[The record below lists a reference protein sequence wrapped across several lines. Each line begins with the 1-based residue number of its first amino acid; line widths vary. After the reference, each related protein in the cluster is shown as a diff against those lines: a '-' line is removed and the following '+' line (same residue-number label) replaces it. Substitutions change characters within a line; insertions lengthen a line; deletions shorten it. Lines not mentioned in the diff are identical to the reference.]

1 MPLLLLKLL
10 FWFLIGGLGEDW
22 PRVWFGAKLIRLF
35 LRKGC
40 CLDTKT
46 SFEDLNWFGDTRF
59 WFTLSKLVGDSFGGL
74 TRLLLIVFI
83 LFFLS
88 ISETGVVA
96 ASQSF
101 PPNELFKLM
110 LATSVSLQVLELLE
124 LELVLIVFG
133 C

>member
-1 MPLLLLKLL
+1 MVLLKLL
-10 FWFLIGGLGEDW
+10 FWFLVGGLGDDW

-40 CLDTKT
+40 CLATKT
-46 SFEDLNWFGDTRF
+46 SFEDFNGFGDTRF
-59 WFTLSKLVGDSFGGL
+59 WFTLSKLVGDSFGGF
-74 TRLLLIVFI
+74 TRLLLMVMI

-88 ISETGVVA
+88 ISETCAVA

-110 LATSVSLQVLELLE
+110 LATSLSLQVLELLE